1 MSISKTMELSVGL
14 FIALG
19 LAALFA
25 LAMKVSDISS
35 LGDEKGYVVTANF
48 EDVGGLKVRSPV
60 SMAGVRI
67 GRVKAIDIDKQTY
80 EAVVQLSLNP
90 QYQLP
95 KDTSASILTAGLLG
109 EQYIG
114 LEPGGSEDYLKPGE
128 RIKLTQSAFILER
141 LVGRLLTSTAD
152 SNE

>member
-1 MSISKTMELSVGL
+1 MSISKTVELSVGL

-19 LAALFA
+19 LVALFV
-25 LAMKVSDISS
+25 LAMKVSNISS
-35 LGDEKGYVVTANF
+35 LGDKKGYVVTANF
-48 EDVGGLKVRSPV
+48 ENIGGLKVRSPV

-67 GRVKAIDIDKQTY
+67 GRVQAINIDKQTY
-80 EAVVQLSLNP
+80 EAIVQLSLNP

-114 LEPGGSEDYLKPGE
+114 LEPGGAEDYLKPGD

-141 LVGRLLTSTAD
+141 LVGRLLTSAAD
-152 SNE
+152 SDE